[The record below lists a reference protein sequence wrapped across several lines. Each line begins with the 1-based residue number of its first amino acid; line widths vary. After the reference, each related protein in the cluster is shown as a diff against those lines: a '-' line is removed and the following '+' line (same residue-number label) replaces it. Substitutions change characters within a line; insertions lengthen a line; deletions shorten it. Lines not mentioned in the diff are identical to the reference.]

1 MRKITF
7 LLFIFSTLCFSQTT
21 YTIDWENGVNGE
33 DASLTIDVGDMVTW
47 TWTNSASHT
56 VTSLAGS
63 QETFD
68 SGTLTGVGQTFSYTF
83 DEEGINNYQCDV
95 HPGSMFG
102 TITVVDNLKTEEYF
116 VRNIKL
122 YPNPATDVLNVF
134 SLHQLSSY
142 KIFNSLGQLV
152 IQQNVSTQNLK
163 LDLAAYTSGIYFIQL
178 NSDENQKSFKFLVK

>member
-1 MRKITF
+1 
-7 LLFIFSTLCFSQTT
+7 
-21 YTIDWENGVNGE
+21 VNGE

-47 TWTNSASHT
+47 TWTNSAPHT
-56 VTSLAGS
+56 VTSLSGS

-163 LDLAAYTSGIYFIQL
+163 IDLAAYTSGIYFIQL